1 VTERPE
7 EIWEQR
13 IHDALDRVPGYRGYR
28 LKEERRDADRRVR
41 AAVADAYAAQ
51 LTRVERIGRDLANA
65 RRLGEISAVE
75 RTSQA
80 IRHYM
85 DRVRAATP
93 GYGGLFGD
101 RDIDG
106 IALDQ
111 LRLFDESLLL
121 GVDELRPAIDRLEA
135 DFATGQPLAAAAD
148 EAARTIESQLVR
160 FDTRQEV
167 IETGQAS
174 SRDSVL
180 AALRP
185 ISEVIPPDVYSA
197 QPGDAISILGDNF
210 LVDARIDV
218 DGRPQS
224 FRVFRIARE
233 PEEWLFVSREP
244 GGAMFRLTPA
254 TPPEQGAASSGTTL
268 RQVTAGAGD
277 GEITG
282 ERGSEGLRAVRYALF
297 EDAEDPDQFGLV
309 LDWEGE
315 RQAFAGRRAEPL
327 DVELFRHIETA
338 G

>member
-7 EIWEQR
+7 EIWERR
-13 IHDALDRVPGYRGYR
+13 ISDALDRVPGYRGYR

-51 LTRVERIGRDLANA
+51 LVRVERIGRDLANA

-80 IRHYM
+80 IRYFI

-111 LRLFDESLLL
+111 LRLFDESLLF

-135 DFATGQPLAAAAD
+135 DFAAGQPLGPATE
-148 EAARTIESQLVR
+148 EAARTIDSQLVR

-167 IETGQAS
+167 ITTGRAT

-185 ISEVIPPDVYSA
+185 IAEVIPPDVYSA

-224 FRVFRIARE
+224 FRLFRIDRE

-244 GGAMFRLTPA
+244 GGAMYRLTPLP
-254 TPPEQGAASSGTTL
+254 PPERGADITGTTL
-268 RQVTAGAGD
+268 QQAAVGAGD
-277 GEITG
+277 GDITG
-282 ERGSEGLRAVRYALF
+282 ERGSEGLRAVRYALL
-297 EDAEDPDQFGLV
+297 EDAEDADGFGLI

-315 RQAFAGRRAEPL
+315 RQAFAGRRTEPI